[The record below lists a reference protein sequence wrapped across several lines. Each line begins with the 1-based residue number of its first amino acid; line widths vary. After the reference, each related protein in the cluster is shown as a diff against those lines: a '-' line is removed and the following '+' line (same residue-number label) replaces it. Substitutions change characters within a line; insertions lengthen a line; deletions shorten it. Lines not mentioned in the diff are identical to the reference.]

1 MSAKQTTTPAP
12 ASTPPTSVSS
22 HTGAP
27 SANASRPIRNEEAP
41 RLSSNQGCATCWVQ
55 VPMLASRLAKQ
66 NVPKRRVPS
75 SVLKLDAP
83 NFPESLPMSDAAQTS
98 DAVFDLIVAG
108 GRVIDP
114 ANGIDEPADLA
125 VRDGR
130 IAALV
135 RAADGGLGAVH
146 ALRRIDASGKLVCP
160 GLIDLHTHVYEYVTN
175 FGVRADDAGVGV
187 GATTIVD
194 AGSSGPWTFGG
205 FKAYV
210 IDRAAT
216 DVRAFVS
223 INVAGALMGG
233 MKGDVLHGPAMTD
246 AGALLAVAA
255 KHPHEVRGIKCH
267 GESGAYSHWGTQVLA
282 KAAEAGR
289 AAGLPLYVHT
299 GELFPVVEANR
310 PAPRSVLAG
319 FLPLLKAGDVLA
331 HVYSNLPDGICG
343 EDERVPD
350 VLRAALDRGVRVDIG
365 YGINFNY
372 RIARMLMA
380 AGILPHTI
388 SSDVHGDFNSY
399 HDNSKL
405 DYSLP
410 GAMSRLLGL
419 GMPLVEVIRATT
431 AAPAKVIGEA
441 GELGTLGVGTRADIS
456 ILELREE
463 PWRLLDGRY
472 ECLEVQARL
481 LPWQTLRAGVAH
493 APNPAMLP
501 DLLDPQLHA
510 LRRAA

>member
-1 MSAKQTTTPAP
+1 MTNMAKP
-12 ASTPPTSVSS
+12 
-22 HTGAP
+22 
-27 SANASRPIRNEEAP
+27 
-41 RLSSNQGCATCWVQ
+41 
-55 VPMLASRLAKQ
+55 
-66 NVPKRRVPS
+66 
-75 SVLKLDAP
+75 
-83 NFPESLPMSDAAQTS
+83 SDAA
-98 DAVFDLIVAG
+98 FDLVIEG

-114 ANGIDEPADLA
+114 ASGLDAPADIG
-125 VRDGR
+125 VTDGR
-130 IAALV
+130 IASIAK
-135 RAADGGLGAVH
+135 ATDGGLRAST
-146 ALRRIDASGKLVCP
+146 AAKRIDAAGKLVCP
-160 GLIDLHTHVYEYVTN
+160 GLIDIHTHVYEYVTN
-175 FGVRADDAGVGV
+175 FGVRADDGGVGV

-194 AGSSGPWTFGG
+194 AGSTGPWTFGG

-210 IDRAAT
+210 VDRAAT

-246 AGALLAVAA
+246 VASVLAAIE
-255 KHPHEVRGIKCH
+255 KYPHEIRGIKCH
-267 GESGAYSHWGTQVLA
+267 GESGAYSHWGTEVLA

-310 PAPRSVLAG
+310 PAPRSVFAE
-319 FLPLLKAGDVLA
+319 FLPLLKAGDVIA
-331 HVYSNLPDGICG
+331 HVYSSMPDGICG

-350 VLRAALDRGVRVDIG
+350 ALRAALDRGVRCDIG
-365 YGINFNY
+365 YGINFSY

-380 AGILPHTI
+380 EGILPYTI

-405 DYSLP
+405 NYSLP

-419 GMPLVEVIRATT
+419 GMPLMEVIRATT
-431 AAPAKVIGEA
+431 ESPARVIGEA
-441 GELGTLGVGTRADIS
+441 GELGTLAAGTIADIS
-456 ILELREE
+456 IFELREE

-472 ECLEVQARL
+472 ECLEVGARL
-481 LPWQTLRAGVAH
+481 IPWQTLRAGVAH

-501 DLLDPQLHA
+501 DLLDARLQQD
-510 LRRAA
+510 RRAA